1 MPHPVFLQHRTDA
14 APHCPDKSGIAHG
27 QHELH
32 RMRAAPWQ
40 SPNKFGIALGLH
52 YLYRTQAAPWQCP
65 NKFGIALGLHY
76 L

>member
-1 MPHPVFLQHRTDA
+1 MHLKKIALQNF
-14 APHCPDKSGIAHG
+14 KNIS
-27 QHELH
+27 QEEL
-32 RMRAAPWQ
+32 
-40 SPNKFGIALGLH
+40 ALGLH